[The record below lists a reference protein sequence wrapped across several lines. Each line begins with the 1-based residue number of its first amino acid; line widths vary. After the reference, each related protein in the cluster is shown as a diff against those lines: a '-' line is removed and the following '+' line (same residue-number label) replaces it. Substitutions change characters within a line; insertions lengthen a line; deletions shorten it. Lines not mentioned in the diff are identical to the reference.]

1 MFNKDKE
8 VKVSLE
14 SSSVK
19 SRSGFLRNRLSKIAH
34 VKNSLP
40 IKQKNIFKDSDFK
53 RHFVQYRRVV
63 FVFGIIVGAVITGI
77 FIKRSN
83 IVDFDWDFLLGFTDI
98 GDFMEELRNI
108 LPASVFDDAKK
119 LSYYDK
125 DSDYE
130 AFFVGNRLREQ
141 GYKPYFNVIIVPGVI
156 STGLESWSTSN
167 CSSLPYFRKRL
178 WGSWTMLRAMLMDK
192 KCWVSQLMLNETTGL
207 DPEGVKLRAAQGLSA
222 ADFFV
227 TGYWIWNKIIENL
240 AAIGYDPNN
249 MFSAAYD
256 WRLSFL
262 NLEERGIFQYFFMNN
277 GLSMFL
283 RSLFHQ
289 ASIEIAK
296 ATSGKKSVIISHSMG
311 SQLTLWFLKW
321 VEADGYGNGGKS
333 WVNDHI
339 EAFINISGSLLG
351 TPKAVTA
358 LLSGEVK
365 DTTQLNAISVY
376 GLERFF
382 SKFERV
388 QLLRSLPGIA
398 SMLPKGE
405 NVIWGNATW
414 APDDLYISNVY
425 NLSFGSFI
433 NFRKNSKTSIL
444 KNLTMSDSMDYL
456 ISQTSHTFHKML
468 STNYSHGI
476 SWTEKSIEMN
486 NNRPEKW
493 INPLEVSL
501 PNAPNMKIYCIGK
514 PTERAYWYDEG
525 PKDSNLSKDSAK
537 VDLCDC
543 INNTMRI
550 FSDPDIFGQTPFI
563 DNTVNIKPYTEKGV
577 VMGEGDGTVNI
588 LSTGFMCVK
597 GWKQRRY
604 NPANISVIVH
614 EMLHQPDRHGLRGG
628 SKTADHVDI
637 LGRSELNELI
647 LRIVSGNGDTLL
659 KNKILSN
666 IMHYSDQIN
675 IDNKD

>member
-1 MFNKDKE
+1 MSSKSKDL
-8 VKVSLE
+8 SI
-14 SSSVK
+14 SSGSSIK
-19 SRSGFLRNRLSKIAH
+19 SNSGFLRNRLSKIAF

-40 IKQKNIFKDSDFK
+40 IKQKNIFKNSDFK
-53 RHFVQYRRVV
+53 RRFVQYKRVV
-63 FVFGIIVGAVITGI
+63 FVFGIIVGAVMAGI

-83 IVDFDWDFLLGFTDI
+83 IVEFDWEYLLGFTDI

-108 LPASVFDDAKK
+108 LPASVFDDARK

-125 DSDYE
+125 NSDYE

-141 GYKPYFNVIIVPGVI
+141 GYKPHFHVVIVPGVI
-156 STGLESWSTSN
+156 STGLESWSTTN
-167 CSSLPYFRKRL
+167 CSLPYFRKRL
-178 WGSWTMLRAMLMDK
+178 WGSWTMLRAILMDK
-192 KCWVSQLMLNETTGL
+192 KCWVSHLMLNETTGL
-207 DPEGVKLRAAQGLSA
+207 DPEGIKLRAAQGLSA

-262 NLEERGIFQYFFMNN
+262 NLEERDHYFTK
-277 GLSMFL
+277 LKS
-283 RSLFHQ
+283 
-289 ASIEIAK
+289 SIEIAK

-321 VEADGYGNGGKS
+321 VEAYGYGNGGES

-365 DTTQLNAISVY
+365 DTAQLNAISVY

-382 SKFERV
+382 SRSERV
-388 QLLRSLPGIA
+388 QLLRSLPGLA

-414 APDDLYISNVY
+414 APDDMYIPNVR
-425 NLSFGSFI
+425 NVSFGSFI
-433 NFRKNSKTSIL
+433 NFRRNSKISNL
-444 KNLTMSDSMDYL
+444 KNLTMADSMDYL
-456 ISQTSHTFHKML
+456 IAQTPHTFHKML
-468 STNYSHGI
+468 RTNYSHGI
-476 SWTEKSIEMN
+476 SWTEKEIKKN
-486 NNRPEKW
+486 NKRPEKW

-501 PNAPNMKIYCIGK
+501 PNAPNMKIYCFYGIL
-514 PTERAYWYDEG
+514 RFVLV
-525 PKDSNLSKDSAK
+525 NLLKEPIVK
-537 VDLCDC
+537 LCDC
-543 INNTMRI
+543 ANNTMGI
-550 FSDPDIFGQTPFI
+550 FSSFDISAQTPFI
-563 DNTVNIKPYTEKGV
+563 DSTVNIKPYTEKGV

-604 NPANISVIVH
+604 NPANISVVVH
-614 EMLHQPDRHGLRGG
+614 EMLHQPDRLGLRGG
-628 SKTADHVDI
+628 SRTADHVDI
-637 LGRSELNELI
+637 LGRSELNGRI
-647 LRIVSGNGDTLL
+647 NTSYSLRQWEYDIG
-659 KNKILSN
+659 K
-666 IMHYSDQIN
+666 
-675 IDNKD
+675 

>member
-1 MFNKDKE
+1 M
-8 VKVSLE
+8 
-14 SSSVK
+14 SSSFMGFN
-19 SRSGFLRNRLSKIAH
+19 SGSLRNRLSRIAS

-40 IKQKNIFKDSDFK
+40 IKQKNIFKSSTFK
-53 RHFVQYRRVV
+53 RHFVQYKRVV

-83 IVDFDWDFLLGFTDI
+83 IVEFDWEYFLGFTDI

-119 LSYYDK
+119 LSYYHK

-141 GYKPYFNVIIVPGVI
+141 GYKSHFQYLVLFFDFYNFFSVVIVPGVI
-156 STGLESWSTSN
+156 STGLESWSTTN
-167 CSSLPYFRKRL
+167 CSLPYFRKRL
-178 WGSWTMLRAMLMDK
+178 WGSWTMLRAILMDK
-192 KCWVSQLMLNETTGL
+192 KCWVSHLMLNETTGL
-207 DPEGVKLRAAQGLSA
+207 DPEGIKLRAAQGLSA

-262 NLEERGIFQYFFMNN
+262 NLEERDHYFTK
-277 GLSMFL
+277 LKVKKL
-283 RSLFHQ
+283 
-289 ASIEIAK
+289 
-296 ATSGKKSVIISHSMG
+296 TSGKKSVIISHSMG

-365 DTTQLNAISVY
+365 DTAQ
-376 GLERFF
+376 LERFF
-382 SKFERV
+382 SKSEACFFCYCYLSNVYEREYNCLGAYLE
-388 QLLRSLPGIA
+388 LLQCFQ
-398 SMLPKGE
+398 K
-405 NVIWGNATW
+405 
-414 APDDLYISNVY
+414 APDDMYIPNSHNI
-425 NLSFGSFI
+425 SFGSFI
-433 NFRKNSKTSIL
+433 NFRKKL
-444 KNLTMSDSMDYL
+444 KMSNLGNLTMVDSMNYL
-456 ISQTSHTFHKML
+456 ITQTPHSFHKML
-468 STNYSHGI
+468 NTNYSYGI
-476 SWTEKSIEMN
+476 SWTEKDVEKN
-486 NNRPEKW
+486 NNKPEKW

-501 PNAPNMKIYCIGK
+501 PNAPDMKIYCIGK

-525 PKDSNLSKDSAK
+525 LKDNDFSKDTIKANI
-537 VDLCDC
+537 CDC
-543 INNTMRI
+543 INNTMKT
-550 FSDPDIFGQTPFI
+550 FPGFDFFGQTPFI
-563 DNTVNIKPYTEKGV
+563 DSTVNIKPHTEKGV
-577 VMGEGDGTVNI
+577 VMGEGDGMD
-588 LSTGFMCVK
+588 TGFMCVK
-597 GWKQRRY
+597 GWKQYRY
-604 NPANISVIVH
+604 NPANISIIVH
-614 EMLHQPDRHGLRGG
+614 EMLHQPDRLGLRGG
-628 SKTADHVDI
+628 PKTADHVDI
-637 LGRSELNELI
+637 LGRSELNESELI
-647 LRIVSGNGDTLL
+647 LRIVSGNADTV

-666 IMHYSDQIN
+666 IMQYSDRIN

>member
-1 MFNKDKE
+1 MSNKDKE
-8 VKVSLE
+8 VKVNLE
-14 SSSVK
+14 SSVK
-19 SRSGFLRNRLSKIAH
+19 SRSGFLRNRLSKITH

-53 RHFVQYRRVV
+53 RHLVQYRRVV

-108 LPASVFDDAKK
+108 IPASVFDDAKK

-141 GYKPYFNVIIVPGVI
+141 GYKPHFNVIIVPGVI

-167 CSSLPYFRKRL
+167 CSLPYFRKRL

-240 AAIGYDPNN
+240 SAIGYDPNN

-262 NLEERGIFQYFFMNN
+262 NLEERDHYFTK
-277 GLSMFL
+277 LK
-283 RSLFHQ
+283 

-365 DTTQLNAISVY
+365 DTTQLNAVSVY

-414 APDDLYISNVY
+414 APDDLYIPNIH

-444 KNLTMSDSMDYL
+444 RNLTMSDSMDYL
-456 ISQTSHTFHKML
+456 ISQTSHSFHKML

-476 SWTEKSIEMN
+476 SWTEKSVEMN

-493 INPLEVSL
+493 VNPLEVSL
-501 PNAPNMKIYCIGK
+501 PNAPDMKIYCIGK
-514 PTERAYWYDEG
+514 PTERAYWYDVG
-525 PKDSNLSKDSAK
+525 PKDSNLSRDSAK

-543 INNTMRI
+543 INN
-550 FSDPDIFGQTPFI
+550 
-563 DNTVNIKPYTEKGV
+563 GV

-597 GWKQRRY
+597 GGWKQHRY
-604 NPANISVIVH
+604 NPANISIIVH

>member
-1 MFNKDKE
+1 MSNKDKE
-8 VKVSLE
+8 K
-14 SSSVK
+14 K
-19 SRSGFLRNRLSKIAH
+19 TI
-34 VKNSLP
+34 KNSTY
-40 IKQKNIFKDSDFK
+40 SDFK

-63 FVFGIIVGAVITGI
+63 FVLGIIVGAVITGI

-141 GYKPYFNVIIVPGVI
+141 GYKPHFKYSFCFFFCLIVFSVIIVPGVI

-167 CSSLPYFRKRL
+167 CSLPYFRKRL

-262 NLEERGIFQYFFMNN
+262 NLEERDHYFTK
-277 GLSMFL
+277 LKS
-283 RSLFHQ
+283 
-289 ASIEIAK
+289 SIEIAK
-296 ATSGKKSVIISHSMG
+296 ATFGKKSVIISHSMG

-382 SKFERV
+382 SKSERV

-414 APDDLYISNVY
+414 APDDLYIPNIY

-433 NFRKNSKTSIL
+433 NFRKNSKTSII
-444 KNLTMSDSMDYL
+444 KNLTMYDSMDYL

-468 STNYSHGI
+468 STNYSH
-476 SWTEKSIEMN
+476 
-486 NNRPEKW
+486 EKW
-493 INPLEVSL
+493 INPLEVFYVDFFLCLTRIRYWQAYRKSL
-501 PNAPNMKIYCIGK
+501 LA
-514 PTERAYWYDEG
+514 
-525 PKDSNLSKDSAK
+525 
-537 VDLCDC
+537 DLCDC
-543 INNTMRI
+543 INNTMGI

-637 LGRSELNELI
+637 LGRSELN
-647 LRIVSGNGDTLL
+647 VSV
-659 KNKILSN
+659 LSF
-666 IMHYSDQIN
+666 MFF
-675 IDNKD
+675 

>member
-1 MFNKDKE
+1 M
-8 VKVSLE
+8 
-14 SSSVK
+14 SSSFMGFN
-19 SRSGFLRNRLSKIAH
+19 SGSLRNRLSRIAS

-40 IKQKNIFKDSDFK
+40 IKQKNIFKSSTFK
-53 RHFVQYRRVV
+53 RHFVQYKRVV

-83 IVDFDWDFLLGFTDI
+83 IVEFDWEYFLGFTDI

-119 LSYYDK
+119 LSYYHK

-141 GYKPYFNVIIVPGVI
+141 GYKSHFHVVIVPGVI
-156 STGLESWSTSN
+156 STGLESWSTTN
-167 CSSLPYFRKRL
+167 CSLPYFRKRL
-178 WGSWTMLRAMLMDK
+178 WGSWTMLRAILMDK
-192 KCWVSQLMLNETTGL
+192 KCWVSHLMLNETTGL
-207 DPEGVKLRAAQGLSA
+207 DPEGIKLRAAQGLSA

-262 NLEERGIFQYFFMNN
+262 NLEERDHYFTK
-277 GLSMFL
+277 LK
-283 RSLFHQ
+283 

-296 ATSGKKSVIISHSMG
+296 LTSGKKSVIISHSMG

-365 DTTQLNAISVY
+365 DTAQLNAISVY

-382 SKFERV
+382 SKSEACFFCYCYLSNRV

-405 NVIWGNATW
+405 NIIWGNATW
-414 APDDLYISNVY
+414 APDDMYIPNSHNI
-425 NLSFGSFI
+425 SFGSFI
-433 NFRKNSKTSIL
+433 NFRKKL
-444 KNLTMSDSMDYL
+444 KMSNLGNLTMVDSMNYL
-456 ISQTSHTFHKML
+456 ITQTPHSFHKML
-468 STNYSHGI
+468 NTNYSYGI
-476 SWTEKSIEMN
+476 SWTEKDVEKN
-486 NNRPEKW
+486 NNKPEKW

-501 PNAPNMKIYCIGK
+501 PNAPDMKIYCIGK

-525 PKDSNLSKDSAK
+525 LKDNDFSKDTIKANI
-537 VDLCDC
+537 CDC
-543 INNTMRI
+543 INNTMKT
-550 FSDPDIFGQTPFI
+550 FPGFDFFGQTPFI
-563 DNTVNIKPYTEKGV
+563 DSTVNIKPHTGV

-597 GWKQRRY
+597 D
-604 NPANISVIVH
+604 NPANISIIVH
-614 EMLHQPDRHGLRGG
+614 EMLHQPDRLGLRGG
-628 SKTADHVDI
+628 PKTADHVDI
-637 LGRSELNELI
+637 LGRSELNESELI
-647 LRIVSGNGDTLL
+647 LRIVSGNADTV

-666 IMHYSDQIN
+666 IMQYSDRIN